1 MRYKPKGVAGLQ
13 IALGSL
19 PGKMRVESD
28 PGLGVSARTVGELR
42 KAANWPDNLVIS
54 TPGPSDLA
62 GAIRVSAASHA
73 TRTAPKN

>member
-1 MRYKPKGVAGLQ
+1 MHYKPKGVAGLQ

-19 PGKMRVESD
+19 PEKMRVEAD

-42 KAANWPDNLVIS
+42 RSASWPDNLVIS

-62 GAIRVSAASHA
+62 GAIRVSHAAHA
-73 TRTAPKN
+73 TRTAPKS

>member
-19 PGKMRVESD
+19 PGKMRVEVD

-42 KAANWPDNLVIS
+42 RTANWPDNLVIS

-62 GAIRVSAASHA
+62 GAIRVSHASHA
-73 TRTAPKN
+73 TRTAPKS